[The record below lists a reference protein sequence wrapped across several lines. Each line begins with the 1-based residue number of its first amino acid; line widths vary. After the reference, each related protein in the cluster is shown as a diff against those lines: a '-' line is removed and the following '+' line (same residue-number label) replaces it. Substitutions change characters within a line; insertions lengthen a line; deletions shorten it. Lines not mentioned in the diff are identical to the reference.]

1 MKTITIKSL
10 KLINFKGI
18 KNLEITEFGKE
29 TKIFGDN
36 ATGKTTVFDAFTWLL
51 FGKDSTDRTTFE
63 IKTLDANNNVIPKI
77 DHEVE
82 VEIEVD
88 FETINI
94 KRTLREK
101 WVKKKGNLESE
112 FAGNETNYE
121 WNGVPTTQRDFNLK
135 ISTIV
140 NENIFKLITSP
151 TAFNSL
157 KWQDQRQVLID
168 ISGGVTDQSISE
180 GNEDFLNLLSKLTNK
195 SIEEYQQQIKASI
208 AKAKKELKTIP
219 TRIDEVDRSKPEAL
233 NFETIELE
241 LKDADE
247 IKQSIEKQISNKL
260 EAQKEFL
267 QQKSTI
273 QTSIHKLESKIED
286 EKHKVK
292 LEAKKQYNS
301 QKSISNDI
309 QSKIEVKTE
318 EITKAKKTLERIDS
332 SIELTK
338 SEIKALTEANDKV
351 RAEWHKV
358 NSSEF
363 VMDESSCKCPTCK
376 RDLESD
382 DIEAKRQEFLDNFQ
396 KDKSNKL
403 QLLTAKGGAN
413 KKAIKEFND
422 ELSKLE
428 SRRKQGTSID
438 ADLIEDLTELHSA
451 LESSEDNE
459 DVKTE
464 AEISNEMIEGSSLIS
479 SANKDLR
486 QLKND
491 LEQVKPVDVSE
502 LKKKKDGV
510 VIAIDNLKKKLS
522 AKDQIAKAN
531 KRIEEL
537 SKEESE
543 MSQTIADYERDQ
555 FVIENF
561 IKAKID
567 KLEGKINEMF
577 DLVNFKLFDIQVN
590 GAQVETCQALIDGV
604 PFSDANTASKINA
617 GIDIINTLSNHYE
630 VSAPIFID
638 NRESVVSLIES
649 NSQIINLIVSEADK
663 KLRIESNVEQLETI

>member
-491 LEQVKPVDVSE
+491 LEEVKPVDVSE

-510 VIAIDNLKKKLS
+510 VIAIDNLKKELS
-522 AKDQIAKAN
+522 AKDQITKAN

-577 DLVNFKLFDIQVN
+577 ELVNFKLFDIQVN